1 MAVKFHVGGRVLK
14 TSLAVGLSVFVVQ
27 SLEFGDVT
35 LAAIV
40 AVVTIQRTFYRS
52 LLQSAERL
60 GSVLLGTMLGT
71 LLALILGA
79 TPLSYSLVTLVVIL
93 ACLRLNWQEN
103 VVVVT
108 VVAIGVMASP
118 AENLPL
124 YSFEQFVSA
133 LIGAVVAL
141 GVNFMFAPSHQNAVL
156 VKLASLEILLQQM
169 MSLVAEE
176 ILRIESRYEDLE
188 QKAEN
193 MMQEINLSLEL
204 SKLFRE
210 EQRFSILGEKLA
222 DEYQE
227 TFRYY
232 ATQSERLLEMHY
244 LAKHMIS
251 DMPQALP
258 ITRLLRILKQ
268 VQSRRLRGKN
278 AHDRLLERVIEN
290 LDTSFAEMEMPK
302 NRAEFL
308 TRSALAHLYQ
318 EIKRY
323 YQRTKRLP
331 QVLANNDKLTIV

>member
-156 VKLASLEILLQQM
+156 VKLVRLEILLQQM
-169 MSLVAEE
+169 MDLVVEE
-176 ILRIESRYEDLE
+176 ILHIETRYEDLGE
-188 QKAEN
+188 KAEDIR
-193 MMQEINLSLEL
+193 QEINLSLEL
-204 SKLFRE
+204 AKLFRE

-227 TFRYY
+227 IFHYF
-232 ATQSERLLEMHY
+232 ATQTERLLEMHY
-244 LAKHMIS
+244 LAKHMIN

>member
-1 MAVKFHVGGRVLK
+1 MAVKLHVGGRVLK

-60 GSVLLGTMLGT
+60 GSVLLGTLLGT
-71 LLALILGA
+71 LLAVLLGA

-103 VVVVT
+103 IVVVT

-124 YSFEQFVSA
+124 YSFEQFISA

-156 VKLASLEILLQQM
+156 TKLAGLEVLLQQLM
-169 MSLVAEE
+169 DLVAEE
-176 ILRIESRYEDLE
+176 ILHIETRYENLE
-188 QKAEN
+188 QKVEDI
-193 MMQEINLSLEL
+193 MQEINLSLEL
-204 SKLFRE
+204 LKLFRE
-210 EQRFSILGEKLA
+210 EQRFNILGEKMA

-227 TFRYY
+227 TFRYF
-232 ATQSERLLEMHY
+232 ATQTERLLEMHY
-244 LAKHMIS
+244 LAKNIIN
-251 DMPQALP
+251 DLTQAEA
-258 ITRLLRILKQ
+258 ITRLLRIIKQ
-268 VQSRRLRGKN
+268 VQCRRLRGKN
-278 AHDRLLERVIEN
+278 VHDRLLDRVIEN
-290 LDTSFAEMEMPK
+290 LDASFAEMEMPRDK
-302 NRAEFL
+302 VEL
-308 TRSALAHLYQ
+308 MTRSAFIHLYQ

-323 YQRTKRLP
+323 YLRTKKLP
-331 QVLANNDKLTIV
+331 QVFS

>member
-1 MAVKFHVGGRVLK
+1 MAVKLQVGGRVLK

-60 GSVLLGTMLGT
+60 GSVLLGTMLGA
-71 LLALILGA
+71 LLSVLLGA
-79 TPLSYSLVTLVVIL
+79 TPLSYSLVTFVVIL

-103 VVVVT
+103 IVVVT

-118 AENLPL
+118 LENLPL
-124 YSFEQFVSA
+124 YSFEQFISA

-156 VKLASLEILLQQM
+156 AKLTSLEALLQQLM
-169 MSLVAEE
+169 ELVAEE
-176 ILRIESRYEDLE
+176 ILNIKTRYEDLE

-193 MMQEINLSLEL
+193 ILQEINLSFEL
-204 SKLFRE
+204 TKLCRE

-227 TFRYY
+227 VFRYF
-232 ATQSERLLEMHY
+232 ATQTERLLEMHY
-244 LAKHMIS
+244 LAKNMIN
-251 DMPQALP
+251 DMPQAVP
-258 ITRLLRILKQ
+258 IYRLLRILKQ
-268 VQSRRLRGKN
+268 VQYRRLRGKN
-278 AHDRLLERVIEN
+278 AHDKLLDRVIEN
-290 LDTSFAEMEMPK
+290 LDVSFAEMETPK
-302 NRAEFL
+302 NRVEFM
-308 TRSALAHLYQ
+308 TRSALVHLYQ

-323 YQRTKRLP
+323 HQRTKKLP
-331 QVLANNDKLTIV
+331 RVLA

>member
-1 MAVKFHVGGRVLK
+1 MAAKFHVGGRVLK

-27 SLEFGDVT
+27 SIEFGDVT

-60 GSVLLGTMLGT
+60 ASVLLGTMLGALLTT
-71 LLALILGA
+71 LLGA

-103 VVVVT
+103 IVVVT

-124 YSFEQFVSA
+124 YSIEQFISA

-156 VKLASLEILLQQM
+156 VKLASLEALLQQM
-169 MSLVAEE
+169 MDLVAEE
-176 ILRIESRYEDLE
+176 ILHTEKHYDDLE
-188 QKAEN
+188 QKAAIIL
-193 MMQEINLSLEL
+193 QEVDLSLDIV
-204 SKLFRE
+204 KLFKE
-210 EQRFSILGEKLA
+210 EQRFSVLGEKLA

-232 ATQSERLLEMHY
+232 ATQTERLLEMHY
-244 LAKHMIS
+244 LTKHMIS
-251 DMPQALP
+251 DMPQAAP
-258 ITRLLRILKQ
+258 IARLLCILKQ
-268 VQSRRLRGKN
+268 VQNRRLRGKN
-278 AHDRLLERVIEN
+278 AHDSLLGRVIEN
-290 LDTSFAEMEMPK
+290 LDASFEEMEMPR

-308 TRSALAHLYQ
+308 TRSALVHLYQ

-323 YQRTKRLP
+323 YQRTKRLQ
-331 QVLANNDKLTIV
+331 QVIF

>member
-251 DMPQALP
+251 DMPQAAP
-258 ITRLLRILKQ
+258 IARLLCILKQ

-278 AHDRLLERVIEN
+278 AHDRLLTRIIEN
-290 LDTSFAEMEMPK
+290 LDASFEEMEMPK

-308 TRSALAHLYQ
+308 TRSALVHLYQ